1 MMAVV
6 VRRTGAGLLALL
18 LVWGMAGFAST
29 AAVAA
34 PTIAAQESPTT
45 APPEETTVP
54 ADTSAPE
61 EPEGVTEEPA
71 REPSSV
77 PLWTWVVGGLILLA
91 AIIWMV
97 RNSGAGSGD
106 NGAGTG

>member
-1 MMAVV
+1 LV
-6 VRRTGAGLLALL
+6 LL

-34 PTIAAQESPTT
+34 PAVTAQESTTT

-54 ADTSAPE
+54 DDTSAPE
-61 EPEGVTEEPA
+61 EQPEDVTEEPA
-71 REPSSV
+71 REPTSV
-77 PLWTWVVGGLILLA
+77 PAWTWVVGLLILLA

-97 RNSGAGSGD
+97 RGSGASSGD
-106 NGAGTG
+106 NTTGQ